1 MENCCG
7 SNACL
12 WKNILNKRKGVKVLV
27 YYQKMTPEG
36 YQKIKTEIA
45 VLKKDRPR
53 RIKILQEARALGDLS
68 ENTEYTEAKR
78 DLGHLQSRVRYL
90 EKQLK
95 YAEVV
100 KNTAAGKVDLGKTV
114 TLKFD
119 DDDETEK
126 YEIVGRME
134 ADVAAGKI
142 AFDSP
147 LGQAIMKKEV
157 NTTVNVTA
165 PAGEYHVTIMAIE

>member
-1 MENCCG
+1 M
-7 SNACL
+7 
-12 WKNILNKRKGVKVLV
+12 V

-36 YQKIKTEIA
+36 YQKIKDEIA
-45 VLKKDRPR
+45 ELKKDRPR

-95 YAEVV
+95 YADVV
-100 KNTAAGKVDLGKTV
+100 DKTADGKVDLGKTV

-126 YEIVGRME
+126 YKVVGRME
-134 ADVAAGKI
+134 ADIADGKV

-157 NTTVNVTA
+157 NTTVSVMA
-165 PAGEYHVTIMAIE
+165 PAGEYHVTIMAID

>member
-1 MENCCG
+1 M
-7 SNACL
+7 
-12 WKNILNKRKGVKVLV
+12 V

-36 YQKIKTEIA
+36 YQKIKNEIA
-45 VLKKDRPR
+45 ELKKDRPR

-95 YAEVV
+95 YAEVIA
-100 KNTAAGKVDLGKTV
+100 KTADGKVDLGKTV

-119 DDDETEK
+119 DDEETEK
-126 YEIVGRME
+126 YKVVGRME
-134 ADVAAGKI
+134 ADIADGKV

-147 LGQAIMKKEV
+147 LGQAIMKKEA
-157 NTTVNVTA
+157 NTTVSVMA
-165 PAGEYHVTIMAIE
+165 PAGEYHVTIVAID

>member
-1 MENCCG
+1 M
-7 SNACL
+7 
-12 WKNILNKRKGVKVLV
+12 V

-36 YQKIKTEIA
+36 YQKIKNEIA
-45 VLKKDRPR
+45 ELKKDRPR

-95 YAEVV
+95 YADVV
-100 KNTAAGKVDLGKTV
+100 DKTADGKVDLGKTV

-126 YEIVGRME
+126 YKVVGRME
-134 ADVAAGKI
+134 ADIADGKV

-147 LGQAIMKKEV
+147 LGQAIMKKKV
-157 NTTVNVTA
+157 NTTVSVMA
-165 PAGEYHVTIMAIE
+165 PAGEYHVTIMAID

>member
-1 MENCCG
+1 M
-7 SNACL
+7 
-12 WKNILNKRKGVKVLV
+12 V

-36 YQKIKTEIA
+36 YQKIENEIA
-45 VLKKDRPR
+45 ELKKDRPR

-95 YAEVV
+95 YADVV
-100 KNTAAGKVDLGKTV
+100 DKTADGKVDLGKTV

-126 YEIVGRME
+126 YKVVGRME
-134 ADVAAGKI
+134 ADIADGKV

-157 NTTVNVTA
+157 NTTVSVMA
-165 PAGEYHVTIMAIE
+165 PAGEYHVTIMAID